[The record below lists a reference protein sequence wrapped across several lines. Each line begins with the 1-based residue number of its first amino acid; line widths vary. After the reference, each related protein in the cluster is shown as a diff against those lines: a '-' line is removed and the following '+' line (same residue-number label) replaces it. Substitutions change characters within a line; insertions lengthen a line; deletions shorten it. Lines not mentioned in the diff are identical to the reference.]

1 MHAHSSITFT
11 TRRGALILGLI
22 ILAVLAGCGAPGDPG
37 VTYLA
42 IDWSSSPQALY
53 FPAFPDTIVA
63 GQYVQHSAGT
73 YEGEYVAWDG
83 SYWQADYWIEVEEG
97 GPAPLIGTGDHGDE
111 YYLSLWLYSF
121 GPSIF
126 TDAIVTRSVSDASS
140 GSEQQLTTIQTNGTV
155 PQAILDARLAAASQE
170 PVLVQESE
178 VRGRYRITIEARG
191 WGVSE

>member
-11 TRRGALILGLI
+11 ARRGALILGLI
-22 ILAVLAGCGAPGDPG
+22 ILAVLAGCGVPGDPG

-42 IDWSSSPQALY
+42 IDWSSTPQALY

-73 YEGEYVAWDG
+73 YEGEYIAWDG
-83 SYWQADYWIEVEEG
+83 SYWRADYWIEVEEG
-97 GPAPLIGTGDHGDE
+97 GPAPIIGTGDHGDE

-126 TDAIVTRSVSDASS
+126 TDAIVTRSVSDAPSS
-140 GSEQQLTTIQTNGTV
+140 SKQHATTTQTNGTV

-170 PVLVQESE
+170 PVLVQESG